1 MTQINLSDCR
11 GLETAPGFSLR
22 PDAAI
27 GWDRAVR
34 KYGKTVLLSGAWR
47 SYEIQV
53 SLFKARYAPGRTSPY
68 GDYRVWPVSLGG
80 DGRVW
85 GRFTG
90 AAAAVPGTSNH
101 GGGVAVDV
109 KTSRST
115 GDAKYPTAV
124 VFTSFGDADRLEFLR
139 VAQEFGWDDAEGR
152 SVGELW
158 HLTYYPGLDQHR
170 GQPYSTQVI
179 YLKEGTSNE
188 AGTRDLQA
196 FLKSNF
202 SEVLADLVVDGDY
215 GPKTTE
221 AVKHWQRKAGLK
233 PAGVIGPKS
242 RARLVEL
249 GVFEPLE
256 D

>member
-11 GLETAPGFSLR
+11 GLGTSPGFSLR

-34 KYGKTVLLSGAWR
+34 KFGKQVLLSGAWR
-47 SYEIQV
+47 SYEIQKR
-53 SLFKARYAPGRTSPY
+53 LFLERYRAGASSPF
-68 GDYRVWPVSLGG
+68 GDYRYWPTSLGG
-80 DGRVW
+80 DDRTW

-115 GDAKYPTAV
+115 GDAGYATTV
-124 VFTSFGDADRLEFLR
+124 VFTSFGDLDRLAFLR

-170 GQPYSTQVI
+170 GEAYSTQVI

-188 AGTRDLQA
+188 GGTRDLQA
-196 FLKSNF
+196 FLKNNF
-202 SEVLADLVVDGDY
+202 KVLAGLVVDGDY
-215 GPKTTE
+215 GPATTE

>member
-1 MTQINLSDCR
+1 MTQISLSDCR
-11 GLETAPGFSLR
+11 GLETSPGFSLR

-27 GWDRAVR
+27 GWDRACR

-53 SLFKARYAPGRTSPY
+53 RLFKERYRPGAHSPF
-68 GDYRVWPVSLGG
+68 GDYRTWPVSLGG

-85 GRFTG
+85 GRVTG

-124 VFTSFGDADRLEFLR
+124 VFTSFGDTDRLAFLR

-152 SVGELW
+152 MVGELW

-170 GQPYSTQVI
+170 GESLSTAII
-179 YLKEGTSNE
+179 YLKEGTSNTG
-188 AGTRDLQA
+188 GTTVLQR
-196 FLKSNF
+196 FLKNNF
-202 SEVLADLVVDGDY
+202 KVLAGLVVDGNF
-215 GPKTTE
+215 GPATTE